1 MGSYKS
7 RQDRDGSG
15 GSSSS
20 TDTAASDRSK
30 STAPTLLSERA
41 MSSAKH
47 QQWADYEYLDEIP
60 ISVSVEEE
68 EEEEDDEEEYDDP
81 RDSVSTYAS
90 TTRSKTHDAPEEP
103 VFEVD
108 DREESF
114 PSDALASTPS
124 SFANLF
130 PSTRRLLIR
139 HDDATIDGNMNLR
152 VDTVVPCRDG
162 YQQDVILFHLRMYDL
177 FSRKCSFRRY
187 CRDSGREVC
196 HSSRKEANPPH
207 DRRPVFRRSWSS
219 MLLAGFRP
227 SSSASSSHNGHA
239 LVIDHLKRRDSGNG
253 PGKKHDLRAMA
264 DETVDHEP
272 SSSSSGSQEKQLA
285 DTILLEFSNY
295 AHVELKR
302 RGGPGAK
309 RYEYEYWST
318 RYQWRCECRREGDL
332 REVSYYL
339 VDTRSSRTIAHM
351 VPDILTPLEAVEEES
366 KGGWVPPSSLWISDP
381 AVYERM
387 PDVAE

>member
-1 MGSYKS
+1 M
-7 RQDRDGSG
+7 SG
-15 GSSSS
+15 
-20 TDTAASDRSK
+20 
-30 STAPTLLSERA
+30 
-41 MSSAKH
+41 AKY

-60 ISVSVEEE
+60 VSVSVEEE
-68 EEEEDDEEEYDDP
+68 EDEGDEGEDEEEYNNP
-81 RDSVSTYAS
+81 HNSVSTYAS
-90 TTRSKTHDAPEEP
+90 TTSKIDDAPEEP

-196 HSSRKEANPPH
+196 HTSRKEATPH
-207 DRRPVFRRSWSS
+207 HERPVFRRSWSS
-219 MLLAGFRP
+219 MLASFRP
-227 SSSASSSHNGHA
+227 SSSGSNSHHGHA
-239 LVIDHLKRRDSGNG
+239 LVADHLKRRDSGFG
-253 PGKKHDLRAMA
+253 PGKKHDPRGMP
-264 DETVDHEP
+264 DEAFDHE
-272 SSSSSGSQEKQLA
+272 SSSSPSPHDRQLA

-302 RGGPGAK
+302 RGGPGAR

-318 RYQWRCECRREGDL
+318 RYQWRRECRREGDL
-332 REVSYYL
+332 REVSYSL
-339 VDTRSSRTIAHM
+339 VDMRSSKTVAHM

-381 AVYERM
+381 AVYEQM

>member
-1 MGSYKS
+1 M
-7 RQDRDGSG
+7 SG
-15 GSSSS
+15 P
-20 TDTAASDRSK
+20 RYQK
-30 STAPTLLSERA
+30 CPE
-41 MSSAKH
+41 
-47 QQWADYEYLDEIP
+47 YEYLDEIP

-68 EEEEDDEEEYDDP
+68 DEEDEDEEEQYQQDS

-90 TTRSKTHDAPEEP
+90 TTHSKAHIEPEEP

-124 SFANLF
+124 SFASLF

-196 HSSRKEANPPH
+196 HSIRKETNPPH
-207 DRRPVFRRSWSS
+207 DRRPVFRRSWNT
-219 MLLAGFRP
+219 MLASFRP
-227 SSSASSSHNGHA
+227 SSSSSNTHHA
-239 LVIDHLKRRDSGNG
+239 HVPMIDQLKRQDSGYG
-253 PGKKHDLRAMA
+253 PGKKNDLQAL
-264 DETVDHEP
+264 VDGLGNQEL
-272 SSSSSGSQEKQLA
+272 SSASTPNEKNLA

-339 VDTRSSRTIAHM
+339 VDMRSSKTIAHL